1 MVFIIIGSKR
11 DGMKAMVDSVDVY
24 KRQEQAG
31 STIAMGKKHIA
42 MGEENLQ

>member
-1 MVFIIIGSKR
+1 MGNRISSMVK
-11 DGMKAMVDSVDVY
+11 GMDM
-24 KRQEQAG
+24 EQAG